1 MRLALDPACIAWAL
15 QPQGH
20 AARAALLQHD
30 SWVPAPALTRVRELR
45 PRLENATGLARGEL
59 WDLLE
64 TLLSRVHAVGS
75 KEYEEFLPLA
85 QRLAPP
91 ACAPVLAVALAVE
104 VDAVLAGGA
113 GFGGQDLVPVLDA
126 APRARQARL

>member
-1 MRLALDPACIAWAL
+1 MRLALDPACLAWAL
-15 QPQGH
+15 LPQGT

-30 SWVPAPALTRVRELR
+30 AWVPASALTKVRELR

-64 TLLSRVHAVGS
+64 TLLGRVRVVGPS
-75 KEYEEFLPLA
+75 EYEEFLPLA

-91 ACAPVLAVALAVE
+91 ACAPVLAIALALE
-104 VDAVLAGGA
+104 VDAVLAGGP
-113 GFGGQDLVPVLDA
+113 GFAGQDLVPVLDV